1 MNKLLFWLYMIVL
14 ITIQYDNLREKH
26 ATMYLTSSEEEKLPP
41 TQTKKCKPSANKC
54 FWCVDTVC
62 YCICKSTLE
71 PTVRAYCVFRYLFC
85 IYIFV
90 FKSLAVIIILFF
102 YVTLV
107 RISEV
112 LLEWMQVFCLILSS
126 VEPYCVLPLHCASK
140 FHNNSIAMFIL

>member
-41 TQTKKCKPSANKC
+41 HPNRKKANQVQIIASDM
-54 FWCVDTVC
+54 WTVC

-90 FKSLAVIIILFF
+90 YKSFAVIIILFF
-102 YVTLV
+102 F
-107 RISEV
+107 
-112 LLEWMQVFCLILSS
+112 M
-126 VEPYCVLPLHCASK
+126 LH
-140 FHNNSIAMFIL
+140 